1 MKSAVQMQRLGYAVL
16 GSEAFGVIFQELAV
30 RVSCFSYRELHKSR
44 VQLLTSA
51 VQTQMQLLGSA
62 VLRISCARIREELL
76 RISCA
81 RIREELLG
89 SSFRS

>member
-1 MKSAVQMQRLGYAVL
+1 
-16 GSEAFGVIFQELAV
+16 
-30 RVSCFSYRELHKSR
+30 
-44 VQLLTSA
+44 LTSA
-51 VQTQMQLLGSA
+51 VQMQLLGSA

-81 RIREELLG
+81 RIRELLLG